1 MEWAMAGAVELSSDY
16 DRTDVPHIV
25 RRSIQL
31 GILEAVF
38 VLLLSLITRF
48 LDGVAETIPLALV
61 LLIGLALVSGLPG
74 LWTRARTI
82 EGIAGAAGIGLGAT
96 VVFLLIDVALL
107 QPIGTYTNRW
117 REIGG
122 FSNWWYHPVWWMVGT
137 YLPWMGAW
145 ILAHQSEHG
154 RPQSIPAMMAGALA
168 FTFICGVAAVL
179 IHFPGARWNVPTF
192 GIAFLPGLALATLF
206 SGMRRRAG

>member
-1 MEWAMAGAVELSSDY
+1 MEHLMAGAVELSGDY
-16 DRTDVPHIV
+16 DRTDVPRIV
-25 RRSIQL
+25 RCSIQL
-31 GILEAVF
+31 GILESVF
-38 VLLLSLITRF
+38 VLLASLITRF
-48 LDGVAETIPLALV
+48 LDGVAETIPLAIVVFL
-61 LLIGLALVSGLPG
+61 GLALVSGLPG
-74 LWTRARTI
+74 LWTRPRTI

-96 VVFLLIDVALL
+96 VVVLLIDVALL

-145 ILAHQSEHG
+145 ILAHQANQG
-154 RPQSIPAMMAGALA
+154 RPRSIPAMMAGALA
-168 FTFICGVAAVL
+168 FTLIVGVAAVL
-179 IHFPGARWNVPTF
+179 IHFPGARWNLPTF